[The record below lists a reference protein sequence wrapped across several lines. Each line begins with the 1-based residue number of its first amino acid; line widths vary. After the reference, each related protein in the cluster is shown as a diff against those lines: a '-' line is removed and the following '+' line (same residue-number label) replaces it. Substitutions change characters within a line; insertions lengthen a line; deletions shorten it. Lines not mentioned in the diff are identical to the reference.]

1 MLNPAIS
8 NGSSGEESGS
18 LYTDANITLSGSDES
33 GLARAQSTGV
43 SRLDFNAPTRKSPST
58 QQGGSSVIDESFGA
72 TGADRISPGPS
83 KKKLKRPTRSD
94 SKTLAQ
100 GVVLQAIQ
108 GEIVEETV
116 PGQICRTFD
125 QLQLTEEKAA
135 GKGSSECK

>member
-1 MLNPAIS
+1 MLNPTIS

-18 LYTDANITLSGSDES
+18 LYTDANIPLSGSDES
-33 GLARAQSTGV
+33 GLATAQSTGV

-58 QQGGSSVIDESFGA
+58 QQGGSSVIDESFSA

-94 SKTLAQ
+94 SKILAQ
-100 GVVLQAIQ
+100 AVVLQQ

-125 QLQLTEEKAA
+125 QLQLTEEKAVE
-135 GKGSSECK
+135 KGSSECK